1 MTVMLSSKIVLTIFW
16 QSLCLFIS
24 TVAVLGAGLMGAGIA
39 QVSKES
45 FYEIKTLAQRFATV
59 TSSCEYVVGFLDY
72 FFCLY

>member
-1 MTVMLSSKIVLTIFW
+1 
-16 QSLCLFIS
+16 
-24 TVAVLGAGLMGAGIA
+24 MGAGIA

-59 TSSCEYVVGFLDY
+59 TSACEYVVGFLDY